1 MKQKSSIPIEP
12 LTSSGQVSDL
22 GRILLRERCI
32 ALDTESNSRHRY
44 PERVC
49 LVQVATSSRVYL
61 IDTLA
66 VDDMGPIGEMLAD
79 ETVVK
84 VIHGAEYDLRCMDRE
99 WGFRVRNL
107 YDTSMAARFVGMEQ
121 TGLSALIEA
130 LLGVRIP
137 KDARIQKS
145 DWSHRPLSEEA
156 LDYAAM
162 DVWHLLSIREA
173 LERRLRDLSR
183 STWVSEECARLEEI
197 RYVAPD
203 PETAFLS
210 LKGSRGL
217 DGQAKAILKRIFE
230 LREVEARRRNRPPY
244 YVLPHETLVHLATNP
259 SAELDQLPQL
269 KGRVDSRFGKLLR
282 AALDRGLADPPI
294 SSPNRRHTRSAT
306 PAETERL
313 KILKMWRMNLG
324 KQLSIDPALVWPM
337 ASLQRLAKAPR
348 TLDEELQSREVR
360 QWQREQFARSMES
373 ALA

>member
-1 MKQKSSIPIEP
+1 
-12 LTSSGQVSDL
+12 
-22 GRILLRERCI
+22 
-32 ALDTESNSRHRY
+32 
-44 PERVC
+44 
-49 LVQVATSSRVYL
+49 
-61 IDTLA
+61 
-66 VDDMGPIGEMLAD
+66 MGPIGEVLAD

-121 TGLSALIEA
+121 IGLSALIEA

-244 YVLPHETLVHLATNP
+244 YVLPHETLVPLGYQPVCRVGPTSPAQGT
-259 SAELDQLPQL
+259 SRLP
-269 KGRVDSRFGKLLR
+269 F
-282 AALDRGLADPPI
+282 
-294 SSPNRRHTRSAT
+294 
-306 PAETERL
+306 
-313 KILKMWRMNLG
+313 
-324 KQLSIDPALVWPM
+324 
-337 ASLQRLAKAPR
+337 
-348 TLDEELQSREVR
+348 R
-360 QWQREQFARSMES
+360 QAVARSS
-373 ALA
+373 